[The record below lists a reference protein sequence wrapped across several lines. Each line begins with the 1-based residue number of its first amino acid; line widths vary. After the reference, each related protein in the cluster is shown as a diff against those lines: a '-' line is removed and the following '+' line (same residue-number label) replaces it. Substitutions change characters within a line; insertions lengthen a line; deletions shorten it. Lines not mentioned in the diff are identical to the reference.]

1 MIGLYRDPQ
10 CKSVT
15 VAMKPKDIPGT
26 TNSDTTFDGF
36 MNYNV
41 FEAMQKKITELETH
55 IQVQQRQL
63 DMYAHRDA
71 SPELQEKTSSDR
83 LGSN

>member
-15 VAMKPKDIPGT
+15 VAMEPKDIPGT
-26 TNSDTTFDGF
+26 TNPETTFDGF
-36 MNYNV
+36 ANSNV

-55 IQVQQRQL
+55 FQVQQRQL
-63 DMYAHRDA
+63 DLYAQRDVSDS
-71 SPELQEKTSSDR
+71 SPDS
-83 LGSN
+83 